1 MTLYQLFFQF
11 YGRIPR
17 KLFIFSFL
25 FLFCLQI
32 SAASWLLQFTE
43 LTTQDYIKRIS
54 PKSLGFD
61 LMINVLFIWPQ
72 LAIAVKR
79 LHDIGWSGLG
89 YVVLYLSLLLL
100 YFLGLTGA
108 FTSAP
113 QEHSGFMGSVAILG
127 LASLVFLVMMVFI
140 PGVRGDNQFGP
151 DPL

>member
-1 MTLYQLFFQF
+1 MHKLFFQF
-11 YGRIPR
+11 DGRIER

-32 SAASWLLQFTE
+32 AAASWLLQFTE

-89 YVVLYLSLLLL
+89 YVVLYLSLMLL
-100 YFLGLTGA
+100 YFLGLTGV
-108 FTSAP
+108 FSSAP
-113 QEHSGFMGSVAILG
+113 QEHSGFMGSVAVLG